1 MKKIDIYNHIFPE
14 AYWKFMIEVAG
25 DHGDL
30 GKRVRSVPML
40 ADLDE
45 RFRVMDLFG
54 EEYCQILSVPAPPPE
69 VLAGP
74 EDAAELMRRANDGMA
89 ELCAKYPDRFPG
101 FTATLAMNN
110 MEATVEEIHRAIKDL
125 GARGVEFYTNA
136 KGKPLDLPEF
146 EPVFQIMAEEYDLP
160 IWVHPIRSA
169 GFVDYPGEK
178 KSKYEIWW
186 TFGWPYE
193 TSVFMARIVFAGYF
207 DKYPNLKIIT
217 HHLGGMV
224 PYFEGRVGPGWD
236 QLGSRTSDE
245 DYGAL
250 LESLEKRPIDYF
262 KQFYAD
268 TAVFGS
274 ASATRCGLDFFG
286 AEHVV
291 FASDAPF
298 DPEGGAM
305 YIRETIKIIDE
316 LDIADDARHQIYH
329 GNAERLMK
337 LNAD

>member
-14 AYWKFMIEVAG
+14 PYWKFMLEVAG
-25 DHGDL
+25 EHRDL
-30 GKRVRSVPML
+30 GKRVRSIPML
-40 ADLDE
+40 ADLDQ
-45 RFRVMDLFG
+45 RFRVMDQFG
-54 EEYCQILSVPAPPPE
+54 EDYCQILSVPAPPPE

-74 EDAAELMRRANDGMA
+74 KDAAELARRANDGMA
-89 ELCAKYPDRFPG
+89 ELCRKYPDRFPG

-110 MEATVEEIHRAIKDL
+110 MEATVAEIHRAIKDL
-125 GARGVEFYTNA
+125 GANGVEFYTNA
-136 KGKPLDLPEF
+136 KGKPMDLPEF
-146 EPVFQIMAEEYDLP
+146 EPVFQLMAEEYDLP
-160 IWVHPIRSA
+160 IWVHPVRPA
-169 GFVDYPGEK
+169 TFADYPGET

-207 DKYPNLKIIT
+207 DKYPNLKVIT

-245 DYGAL
+245 DYTL
-250 LESLEKRPIDYF
+250 LLKQLEKRPLDYF

-274 ASATRCGLDFFG
+274 VSATKCGLDFYG
-286 AEHVV
+286 ADHVV

-298 DPEGGAM
+298 DPEGGPM
-305 YIRETIKIIDE
+305 YIRETIKILDE
-316 LDIADDARHQIYH
+316 LDIADADRHKIYH
-329 GNAERLMK
+329 GNAERLLK
-337 LNAD
+337 LAAQ

>member
-1 MKKIDIYNHIFPE
+1 MKIDIYNHIFPE
-14 AYWKFMIEVAG
+14 PYWKFMIEVAG
-25 DHGDL
+25 DYKDL
-30 GKRVRSVPML
+30 GKRVRNVPML

-45 RFRVMDLFG
+45 RFRVMDRFG
-54 EEYCQILSVPAPPPE
+54 DDYRQILSIPAPPPE

-74 EDAAELMRRANDGMA
+74 EDAAELARRGNDGMA

-110 MEATVEEIHRAIKDL
+110 MAATVEEIDRAVNDL

-136 KGKPLDLPEF
+136 AGKPLDLPEF
-146 EPVFQIMAEEYDLP
+146 EPVFQKMSEHDLP
-160 IWVHPIRSA
+160 IWVHPIRPA
-169 GFVDYPGEK
+169 HFPDYLTED

-193 TSVFMARIVFAGYF
+193 TSAFMARIVFAGYF

-245 DYGAL
+245 DYSQILGNL
-250 LESLEKRPIDYF
+250 KKPHLDYF
-262 KQFYAD
+262 KMFYAD

-274 ASATRCGLDFFG
+274 RAATVCGLEFFG
-286 AEHVV
+286 SDNVV

-298 DPEGGAM
+298 DPEGGPM
-305 YIRETIKIIDE
+305 YIRETIRVIDSLDVSEEVREKIYWRN
-316 LDIADDARHQIYH
+316 AARI
-329 GNAERLMK
+329 MK
-337 LNAD
+337 LALD

>member
-1 MKKIDIYNHIFPE
+1 MKVDIYTHIFPE
-14 AYWKFMIEVAG
+14 SYLAYMMKVAG
-25 DHGDL
+25 DHRDI

-45 RFRVMDLFG
+45 RFRVMDRFDD
-54 EEYCQILSVPAPPPE
+54 YCQILSTVAPPPE
-69 VLAGP
+69 VLGGP
-74 EDAAELMRRANDGMA
+74 DEAAELARRANDGMA

-110 MEATVEEIHRAIKDL
+110 MEATVNEIHRAIGDL

-136 KGKPLDLPEF
+136 AGKPLDLPEF
-146 EPVFQIMAEEYDLP
+146 EPVFATMADYDLP
-160 IWVHPIRSA
+160 IWVHPIRPA
-169 GFVDYPGEK
+169 TVPDYVTED
-178 KSKYEIWW
+178 KSKYEIWF

-193 TSVFMARIVFAGYF
+193 TSAFMARIVFAGYF

-217 HHLGGMV
+217 HHMGGMV

-245 DYGAL
+245 DL
-250 LESLEKRPIDYF
+250 SPILNRLKRPHLDYF
-262 KQFYAD
+262 KMFYAD
-268 TAVFGS
+268 TALFG
-274 ASATRCGLDFFG
+274 ARAATVCGLDFFG
-286 AEHVV
+286 PDHVV

-298 DPEGGAM
+298 DPEGGPM

-316 LDIADDARHQIYH
+316 LDISDEVRHKIYQ
-329 GNAERLMK
+329 GNAERLLK
-337 LNAD
+337 ISVS